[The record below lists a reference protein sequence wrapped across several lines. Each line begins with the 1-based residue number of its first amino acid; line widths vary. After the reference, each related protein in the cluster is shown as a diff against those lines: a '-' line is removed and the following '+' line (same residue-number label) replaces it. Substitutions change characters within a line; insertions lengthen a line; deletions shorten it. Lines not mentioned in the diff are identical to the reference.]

1 MFTTLAQVAPIP
13 HAAPWGALLTAYF
26 TLIGIPSGLTL
37 ATWWHR
43 SRFPA
48 ASLTVDWRATWLCL
62 ALLSGAGL
70 LLTLDLG
77 RPERFF
83 LMLTRFG
90 NWDSPISLG
99 AKIIA
104 VKSFLLAVALYLLWR
119 RRTASQ
125 EAPTP
130 LPARG
135 AAKYVDG
142 TVVWL
147 LGVSSVALA
156 VYPVAVLARTWVSP
170 LASTSGSAL
179 VYLVTSLLMGVAV
192 VQFVQ
197 LGDEEPAGRH
207 AAAYRQVTL
216 VLLMTYAAALVF
228 TAVSVSNGP
237 AKQSLDTV
245 LTGEWAPLFYVVG
258 IGAGL
263 VTPVL
268 FLVLGGNRRWA
279 RLTAAGTVLAG
290 TGIVRYL
297 IFTA

>member
-1 MFTTLAQVAPIP
+1 MLTTLAQVAPIP

-43 SRFPA
+43 SRFPT
-48 ASLTVDWRATWLCL
+48 ASLALDWRATWLCL

-70 LLTLDLG
+70 LLTIDLG

-119 RRTASQ
+119 RRTASKD
-125 EAPTP
+125 AAAP

-135 AAKYVDG
+135 TAKYLDS

-179 VYLVTSLLMGVAV
+179 IYLVTSLLMGLAA

-197 LGDEEPAGRH
+197 LGDKEAPGRH
-207 AAAYRQVTL
+207 VVAHRQVTL
-216 VLLMTYAAALVF
+216 VLLMTYAATLAF
-228 TAVSVSNGP
+228 TAVSVPNGP
-237 AKQSLDTV
+237 AKQALDAV

-258 IGAGL
+258 VGVGL
-263 VTPVL
+263 VAPAL
-268 FLVLGGNRRWA
+268 LLALGASRRWA
-279 RLTAAGTVLAG
+279 RLSAAGTVLAG
-290 TGIVRYL
+290 TAIVRYL